1 MRTYGI
7 DTKTGNWTLLTTT
20 PFVGAANPLT
30 NEINSTFGVT
40 SKNTTTLY
48 NALTSFTSGAST
60 VNNNDLLQN
69 DVITDLNG
77 NVIYS
82 IWQNLTQGFTLASN
96 PLPTNVAK
104 QNGGFNSF
112 LANYG
117 FIKGE
122 EIIVDAGYIW
132 LATLAQ
138 TLRLNTK
145 ESPFYSNYGIAAEQA
160 VQTQIAPTIDIT
172 KTQQQFAPY
181 FQSLTI
187 FKQPNTANP
196 TYNIT
201 AVFLNGTTIQTVIAT
216 QDQ

>member
-1 MRTYGI
+1 MARTYGI

-20 PFVGAANPLT
+20 PFTGAANPLVS
-30 NEINSTFGVT
+30 EINSIFDGN
-40 SKNTTTLY
+40 SKITTTLY
-48 NALTSFTSGAST
+48 NALTTFSSGAST
-60 VNNNDLLQN
+60 INNNDLLQN
-69 DVITDLNG
+69 DVITDVNG
-77 NVIYS
+77 NILYS
-82 IWQNLTQGFTLASN
+82 SWQDITQGFTLVSA
-96 PLPTNVAK
+96 PLQTNVAQ

-117 FIKGE
+117 LIVGE
-122 EIIVDAGYIW
+122 EIICDVGYIW

-138 TLRLNTK
+138 TLRLNTN
-145 ESPFYSNYGIAAEQA
+145 ESPFYANYGIAAEQS

-172 KTQQQFAPY
+172 RTQQQFAPY

-187 FKQPNTANP
+187 FKQPNTVNP

-216 QDQ
+216 

>member
-7 DTKTGNWTLLTTT
+7 DTNTGNWTLLTTT
-20 PFVGAANPLT
+20 PFVGAANPLVS
-30 NEINSTFGVT
+30 EINSVFDGN
-40 SKNTTTLY
+40 SKVTTTLY
-48 NALTSFTSGAST
+48 NALTTFASGAST

-69 DVITDLNG
+69 DVITDVNG
-77 NVIYS
+77 NVLYS
-82 IWQNLTQGFTLASN
+82 SWQDLTQGFILASA
-96 PLPTNVAK
+96 PLPTNVAE

-117 FIKGE
+117 LTTGE
-122 EIIVDAGYIW
+122 QVIVDVGYIW

-145 ESPFYSNYGIAAEQA
+145 ESPFYSNYGIAAEQS

-172 KTQQQFAPY
+172 RTQQQFAPY

-187 FKQPNTANP
+187 FKQPNTVNP

-216 QDQ
+216 

>member
-20 PFVGAANPLT
+20 PFVGAANPLVS
-30 NEINSTFGVT
+30 EINSVF
-40 SKNTTTLY
+40 NTNLKITTILY

-60 VNNNDLLQN
+60 VDNNDLLQN
-69 DVITDLNG
+69 DVITDVNG

-82 IWQNLTQGFTLASN
+82 VWQDLTQGFTLVSA
-96 PLPTNVAK
+96 PAPTNVAI
-104 QNGGFNSF
+104 QTGGFNSF

-117 FIKGE
+117 LTSGE
-122 EIIVDAGYIW
+122 EVIVDVGYIW

-145 ESPFYSNYGIAAEQA
+145 ESPFYSNYGISAEQS
-160 VQTQIAPTIDIT
+160 VQTQVAPTIDIT
-172 KTQQQFAPY
+172 RTQQQFAPY

-187 FKQPNTANP
+187 FKLPNTLNP

-216 QDQ
+216 

>member
-7 DTKTGNWTLLTTT
+7 DTNTQNWTLLTTT
-20 PFVGAANPLT
+20 PFVGSANPLT
-30 NEINSTFGVT
+30 SEINSVFSSN
-40 SKNTTTLY
+40 SKITTTLY
-48 NALTSFTSGAST
+48 NALISFNSGAST

-69 DVITDLNG
+69 DVITDINE

-82 IWQNLTQGFTLASN
+82 VWQDLTQGFTLVSA
-96 PLPTNVAK
+96 PAPTNVAI
-104 QNGGFNSF
+104 QTGGFNSF

-117 FIKGE
+117 LTAGE
-122 EIIVDAGYIW
+122 EVIVDVGYIW

-145 ESPFYSNYGIAAEQA
+145 ESPFYSNYGIAAEQS
-160 VQTQIAPTIDIT
+160 VQTQVAPTIDIT
-172 KTQQQFAPY
+172 RTQQQFAPY

-187 FKQPNTANP
+187 FKQPNTVNP

-216 QDQ
+216 